1 MFNENFDFGDLPE
14 IAQAGYEYDYFAG
27 KNVEDHILHEIA
39 HVMTFQQC
47 ENYDQYVMLY
57 NFLKSQYCEGVS
69 KYSDETKNGVE
80 TLAEA
85 FVRMRNGE
93 SVPDQIK
100 ELVETY
106 IERWKK

>member
-1 MFNENFDFGDLPE
+1 
-14 IAQAGYEYDYFAG
+14 
-27 KNVEDHILHEIA
+27 
-39 HVMTFQQC
+39 MTFQQC